1 MKTAASLPA
10 VLPLVRPAYSS
21 TGTVT
26 SRSCNSLCPVVVS
39 IAKKKRHRKDLIEG
53 GVGGGGGVRL
63 KLCLGDVGEKRG
75 GSCDNL
81 CCGMC
86 EDAGQLREEAEW
98 VQ

>member
-10 VLPLVRPAYSS
+10 GFLPIQALEDTS
-21 TGTVT
+21 T
-26 SRSCNSLCPVVVS
+26 SCNSLCPVVVS
-39 IAKKKRHRKDLIEG
+39 IAKKKRHRKHPMIEG
-53 GVGGGGGVRL
+53 GVGVGGGVRL
-63 KLCLGDVGEKRG
+63 KLCLADVGEKRV